1 MMKLTLADNSFR
13 PISKTSS
20 HVKKEEEEELIG
32 RVVADK
38 VGEIRRELE
47 RQCGVCAS
55 AKAWDEE
62 NKEVRVGRREQNPQ
76 AIFSGDRQTD
86 TKLGMGLIRFWT
98 VQGSG
103 DIVDKDSK
111 KIVSTC
117 SNYKLRNLMRI
128 LRCSVEL
135 EEKIPFGLAKTDIH
149 NPRERKREGFNRRGY
164 ESCGSERS
172 LRQISALI
180 LIYYPRGQSL
190 LMENLVTIIKAL
202 SDYVHSKGLKLGIY
216 SDAEFI
222 RDQRSLPK
230 EGTYDLVATRDIS
243 LQNKFHT
250 KEMESIEI
258 TTLEDEN
265 EIKIVLAE
273 SKERKPARKWWSY

>member
-1 MMKLTLADNSFR
+1 MGWEANEYSLKLIQMMKLTLADNSFR

-86 TKLGMGLIRFWT
+86 TK
-98 VQGSG
+98 
-103 DIVDKDSK
+103 
-111 KIVSTC
+111 
-117 SNYKLRNLMRI
+117 
-128 LRCSVEL
+128 
-135 EEKIPFGLAKTDIH
+135 
-149 NPRERKREGFNRRGY
+149 
-164 ESCGSERS
+164 
-172 LRQISALI
+172 
-180 LIYYPRGQSL
+180 
-190 LMENLVTIIKAL
+190 
-202 SDYVHSKGLKLGIY
+202 
-216 SDAEFI
+216 
-222 RDQRSLPK
+222 PK

-265 EIKIVLAE
+265 EIKIILAE

>member
-1 MMKLTLADNSFR
+1 MGLVLSSTSNQNWVDLGLWEANEYSLKLIQMMKLTLADNSFR

-86 TKLGMGLIRFWT
+86 TKVCSRQTHWLLGMGLIRFWT

-117 SNYKLRNLMRI
+117 SNVKHR
-128 LRCSVEL
+128 
-135 EEKIPFGLAKTDIH
+135 PFGLAKTDIH

-190 LMENLVTIIKAL
+190 LMVLLIKRCVFGTLNL
-202 SDYVHSKGLKLGIY
+202 
-216 SDAEFI
+216 
-222 RDQRSLPK
+222 
-230 EGTYDLVATRDIS
+230 
-243 LQNKFHT
+243 
-250 KEMESIEI
+250 
-258 TTLEDEN
+258 TL
-265 EIKIVLAE
+265 I
-273 SKERKPARKWWSY
+273 